1 MRKRGFTLIELLV
14 VVAIIALLIAI
25 LLPSLG
31 KARETAKR
39 TACLANMHGI
49 YGGLATYNAEYN
61 AIPPAIIVGTT
72 SGANYGTPENDPK
85 NVTEGDLYPG
95 LWRYHTG
102 AGLMFLNFF
111 GYVKDVRGFFCPSAD
126 FAGYRPVYGRTW
138 LLADGKWW
146 FPNAGTS
153 GGGTNGYFGY
163 TYQMHSVLN
172 PFLTQTL
179 LVATAGEQIRPAY
192 KKLTEFPSPNVALGA
207 DLLYSQ
213 STVPHGPNGNMVN
226 VWYSDGHAATLIGS
240 QWAGLSTS
248 TSAWSQRVVNAVN
261 SFESM
266 N

>member
-61 AIPPAIIVGTT
+61 AIPPAIINGAS
-72 SGANYGTPENDPK
+72 SGANYGAPETDPK
-85 NVTEGDLYPG
+85 NITEGDFYPG
-95 LWRYHTG
+95 LWRYHTN
-102 AGLMFLNFF
+102 AGLTFLHFF

-153 GGGTNGYFGY
+153 SGGTNGYFGY

-172 PFLTQTL
+172 LFLQQTL
-179 LVATAGEQIRPAY
+179 RVANAGELVRPAY
-192 KKLTEFPSPNVALGA
+192 KKLSDFPSPNVVLGA

-213 STVPHGPNGNMVN
+213 SVLPHGDKGNMVN
-226 VWYSDGHAATLIGS
+226 VWYSDGHAATLSG
-240 QWAGLSTS
+240 
-248 TSAWSQRVVNAVN
+248 SAWSNLSTNVSSWSQSNVNAVN
-261 SFESM
+261 SFERM